1 MEYKEIQ
8 YRDKTKNKLAIYK
21 GSENSKIS
29 LICLPAMGVRASFY
43 KNLRLKK
50 SVENLYKKLVLF

>member
-43 KNLRLKK
+43 KKFATQKISREF
-50 SVENLYKKLVLF
+50 V